1 MDWDLEKEL
10 DRTGTN
16 SIKWEFAFEEGA
28 LIEWDRTH
36 ASHGDDRVLPL
47 WVADMDFPAAPP
59 IQAAIRKRAE
69 HGVFGYASK
78 GKRYL
83 SAVAGWMQRRHGFLV
98 EQEWIVPTPGVVPG
112 LHLCVRRFTKPGDKI
127 LIQPPVYH
135 PFRYSIER
143 NQRVV
148 AANPLILDNGRYQMD
163 FAQLEQTCQ
172 DPEVKLAILCSPH
185 NPVGRVWST
194 DELTR
199 FAEICTRHD
208 VLVMADEI
216 HGDLIM
222 PGHKFVSYGSLDES
236 LTENVIVGT
245 APSKSFNLAGLQT
258 ANLIIRNQTLR
269 EELRAEMAAT
279 GLFTVNPFGIV
290 ATEAAY
296 NEGEPWLAAVIS
308 HIDANLDLLEAY
320 VSEHIPPLKVI
331 RPEGTYLAWVDCRA
345 LGLAGDALHSLMMDK
360 AKIYLDRGDVFGPEG
375 EGFMRFN
382 VACSRSILEQALS
395 RVRREVDQLNA

>member
-1 MDWDLEKEL
+1 MDWDLEKEF

-16 SIKWEFAFEEGA
+16 SIKWEFAVEDEA
-28 LIEWDRTH
+28 LVEWDRTH

-47 WVADMDFPAAPP
+47 WIADMDFPAAPP

-83 SAVAGWMQRRHGFLV
+83 SAVASWMHRRHGYTV

-112 LHLCVRRFTKPGDKI
+112 LHLCVRRFTEPGDKI
-127 LIQPPVYH
+127 VIQPPVYH

-143 NQRVV
+143 NQRIV
-148 AANPLILDNGRYQMD
+148 ANNPLVLDHGRYRMD
-163 FAQLEQTCQ
+163 FVQLEQTCR
-172 DPEVKLAILCSPH
+172 DPAVKLAILCSPH
-185 NPVGRVWST
+185 NPVGRVWSS

-208 VLVMADEI
+208 VMVIADEI

-222 PGHKFVSYGSLDES
+222 PDHEFVSYGTLDKS
-236 LTENVIVGT
+236 LTENVVIGT

-258 ANLIIRNQTLR
+258 ANLIIRNEELR
-269 EELRAEMAAT
+269 KELRAEMSAT
-279 GLFTVNPFGIV
+279 GLFTVNPFGIA

-296 NEGEPWLAAVIS
+296 NEGEPWLEAVIS
-308 HIDANLDLLEAY
+308 HIAANLDLLEAY
-320 VSEHIPPLKVI
+320 VSEHIPKLRVI

-345 LGLAGDALHSLMMDK
+345 LGLTGDALNSLMMDK
-360 AKIYLDRGDVFGPEG
+360 AKIYLDRGDVFGDEG

-382 VACSRSILEQALS
+382 VACSRSILETALA
-395 RVRREVDQLNA
+395 RVCREVGRLAK